1 MAATGIL
8 PYASTVFKSTISHD
22 EDFLNV
28 TLGQLLQQ
36 LINEEVSARI
46 GAMPHE
52 RTESRNNSRNGVR
65 EIDVATRVGHIPL
78 EIPKLRKGSYY
89 PSFLEPRRLWE
100 KALTSVVQE
109 AYVHGISTR
118 KMDDLVKA
126 LGLEGIDRSA
136 VSRLTKG
143 LDEAV
148 DKFRNRS
155 LDGRYPYIWLDA
167 TYPKAR
173 NDGRVVGMA
182 SVIAIGV
189 NEKGERTVLGFDA
202 GLSEDTAFW
211 KSFLGNLV
219 SRGAKDVRMVVSDA
233 HDGLK
238 RAIGEVFPGASWQR
252 CRVHFMRNILC
263 HIPRA
268 AQPMVAAL
276 VKTVYAQPDQE
287 SALKQAKTVM
297 DQLEQRFPKAMG
309 VFEVGVMDSLAYM
322 PFPKEQWTQLHS
334 TNVLERLNREIKRRT
349 NVVSIFPNREAL
361 IRLVGAILMEQDD
374 EWACAEK
381 KYFSLAGIRKIPG
394 YENLGE
400 MTIFC

>member
-1 MAATGIL
+1 
-8 PYASTVFKSTISHD
+8 
-22 EDFLNV
+22 
-28 TLGQLLQQ
+28 
-36 LINEEVSARI
+36 
-46 GAMPHE
+46 
-52 RTESRNNSRNGVR
+52 
-65 EIDVATRVGHIPL
+65 
-78 EIPKLRKGSYY
+78 
-89 PSFLEPRRLWE
+89 
-100 KALTSVVQE
+100 
-109 AYVHGISTR
+109 
-118 KMDDLVKA
+118 
-126 LGLEGIDRSA
+126 
-136 VSRLTKG
+136 
-143 LDEAV
+143 
-148 DKFRNRS
+148 
-155 LDGRYPYIWLDA
+155 
-167 TYPKAR
+167 
-173 NDGRVVGMA
+173 
-182 SVIAIGV
+182 
-189 NEKGERTVLGFDA
+189 VLGFDA

-381 KYFSLAGIRKIPG
+381 KYFSLAGIRKLPG